1 MPTPLGDFHQPDRLL
16 DRHNF
21 DKKYEEVIK
30 LVDDGLPAADACTMV
45 FELASN
51 KTYHNWFNWAIED
64 IDAGFDETESNLI
77 KLFIGLAKA
86 DARLHARLSKTAIHM
101 AVDNENAQMLQFLL
115 KTRYGYSE
123 KNKSSVE
130 ISSND
135 APIAF
140 NIVDMKPNED
150 D

>member
-1 MPTPLGDFHQPDRLL
+1 MVYLRQT
-16 DRHNF
+16 
-21 DKKYEEVIK
+21 
-30 LVDDGLPAADACTMV
+30 LVH
-45 FELASN
+45 SN

-101 AVDNENAQMLQFLL
+101 AVDNENTQMLQFLL

-135 APIAF
+135 APISF